1 MVILYLL
8 YKVISVIYVLIITL
22 QVNFMKETVESL
34 LSEIVA
40 AGKAQGLDQKAIVAK
55 AGLGASTLSKAK
67 AADDMRVS
75 TLARLAAAVGLR
87 VCLTPHEPT
96 LDKLLSRSLFT
107 DE

>member
-1 MVILYLL
+1 
-8 YKVISVIYVLIITL
+8 
-22 QVNFMKETVESL
+22 MKGTVESL
-34 LSEIVA
+34 LAEIVA
-40 AGKAQGLDQKAIVAK
+40 TGKAQGLDQKAIVAK

-87 VCLTPHEPT
+87 VCLAAHEPT

>member
-1 MVILYLL
+1 
-8 YKVISVIYVLIITL
+8 
-22 QVNFMKETVESL
+22 MKGTVESL
-34 LSEIVA
+34 LAEIVA
-40 AGKAQGLDQKAIVAK
+40 AGKALGLDQKTIVTK

-75 TLARLAAAVGLR
+75 TLERLATAVGLR

-96 LDKLLSRSLFT
+96 LGKLLSRSLFT